1 MKPYLNNVF
10 IEPDKV
16 DSILKTSQNRITQK
30 GTVISVGDEV
40 TRIKAGDKVLFESF
54 ISKIEL
60 DGVPV
65 YITEDH
71 PSIIRGIE
79 SV

>member
-1 MKPYLNNVF
+1 MNNVF

-40 TRIKAGDKVLFESF
+40 ARIKAGDKVLFESF